1 VHLFWSSQEEKRAWL
16 RLSMGR
22 QPWLE
27 LELHGRRHGD
37 LPERGEMRKEEGER
51 GTWLGVRPGEG
62 APWEGAEELGPT
74 GSVSLCTWRCSSVR
88 KKNQK

>member
-1 VHLFWSSQEEKRAWL
+1 
-16 RLSMGR
+16 MGG

-37 LPERGEMRKEEGER
+37 LPERGDGDVA
-51 GTWLGVRPGEG
+51 GGAAWGG